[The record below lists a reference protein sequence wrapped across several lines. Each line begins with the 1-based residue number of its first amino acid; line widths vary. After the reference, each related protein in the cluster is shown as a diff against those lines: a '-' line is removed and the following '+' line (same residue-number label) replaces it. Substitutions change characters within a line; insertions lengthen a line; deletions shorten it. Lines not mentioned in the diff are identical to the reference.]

1 MNRRDRVLLKP
12 GDCIV
17 TLRSVGRAIPA
28 CLATAVVVAWF
39 LAPRLIAQDEG
50 KVQIDPQTGRAIGAK
65 EMSPEE
71 LKRLFDAKGKV
82 LIIDVRDAASFEKE
96 TVRGAIHIPL
106 NELQS
111 RLKDIPR
118 DTTLIFT

>member
-1 MNRRDRVLLKP
+1 MNRRDKVLLKP
-12 GDCIV
+12 DDCIV
-17 TLRSVGRAIPA
+17 TLRSVGREIPA
-28 CLATAVVVAWF
+28 FLATAVLVVWF

-82 LIIDVRDAASFEKE
+82 LIIDVRDAGSFEKE
-96 TVRGAIHIPL
+96 TVKGAIHIPL
-106 NELQS
+106 NELPY

-118 DTTLIFT
+118 DTTLVFT